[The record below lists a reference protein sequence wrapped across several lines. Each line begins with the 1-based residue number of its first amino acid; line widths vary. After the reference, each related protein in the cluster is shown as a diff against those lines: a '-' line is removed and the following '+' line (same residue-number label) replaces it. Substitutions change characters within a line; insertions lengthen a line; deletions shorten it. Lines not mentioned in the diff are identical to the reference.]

1 MVNTRTKPT
10 SISRKKRQLEEEIA
24 DVMMY
29 LVRLADKCDVDI
41 LEACQRKII
50 KNADKY
56 PIDKCNGSAKKYNEL

>member
-1 MVNTRTKPT
+1 
-10 SISRKKRQLEEEIA
+10 
-24 DVMMY
+24 MMY